1 MREALGETGARE
13 AMSEHALA
21 HVAEYFRA
29 LSVPLRLR
37 ILDALREGERS
48 VGDLAER
55 LGRSQANVSQH
66 LAILAKAGLL
76 VREARGTSVYY
87 AIADP
92 CTFAL
97 CDLVCGQIGR
107 RFAGEEPVRAM
118 FPAAVTS
125 GAARDERQR
134 SER

>member
-1 MREALGETGARE
+1 MRNAQGETIGLE
-13 AMSEHALA
+13 EMSEHALA

-66 LAILAKAGLL
+66 LAILTKAGLL

-87 AIADP
+87 GITDP
-92 CTFAL
+92 CIFAL
-97 CDLVCGQIGR
+97 CELVCGQIGR

-118 FPAAVTS
+118 FPAKET
-125 GAARDERQR
+125 
-134 SER
+134 

>member
-1 MREALGETGARE
+1 MKDTQGEAVAMD

-37 ILDALREGERS
+37 ILDTLREGERS

-66 LAILAKAGLL
+66 LAILTKAGLL
-76 VREARGTSVYY
+76 VRQARGTSAYY
-87 AIADP
+87 GIADP
-92 CTFAL
+92 ATFAL
-97 CDLVCGQIGR
+97 CELVCSQIGR
-107 RFAGEEPVRAM
+107 RFIGEEPVRAM
-118 FPAAVTS
+118 FPAK
-125 GAARDERQR
+125 DL
-134 SER
+134 

>member
-1 MREALGETGARE
+1 MKNAQGKTVGLD
-13 AMSEHALA
+13 AMGEHALE

-66 LAILAKAGLL
+66 LAILTKAGLL
-76 VREARGTSVYY
+76 VRQARGTSVYY
-87 AIADP
+87 GIADP

-97 CDLVCGQIGR
+97 CELVCGQIGR

-118 FPAAVTS
+118 FPAKETQ
-125 GAARDERQR
+125 EP
-134 SER
+134 